1 MWLYLSGDH
10 YQLVILE
17 QEMVLMRP
25 LPDAS
30 PVQSVTQAEMYF
42 LLPFGGSQRQGGM

>member
-10 YQLVILE
+10 YQLLVPE

-25 LPDAS
+25 SPDAS
-30 PVQSVTQAEMYF
+30 PMQSVTQAEMYF
-42 LLPFGGSQRQGGM
+42 LLPFGGSQRQAGL